1 MSRSIAQP
9 ISADVRSRGRR
20 PLHRA
25 FLPACLPAVLLT
37 VALPPATGSAQ
48 AQTDEPPS
56 SGRLDAVVV
65 TATRTPMRVDRNLA
79 EVTVIDRSQ
88 IEAAVGRTLPELL
101 AQQPG
106 VQFSSNG
113 GAGKSSSVYMRGL
126 ESRHTLLLVDG
137 VRYGSATLGTPAWD
151 NLPLEAIERI
161 EIVRGP
167 ASGLYGTDAVGGVV
181 QIFTRQG
188 AEGLRL
194 DAAAAAGSNRH
205 GRLGAGARFGQGR
218 FDGSV
223 QVQRIGTRGF
233 SATNERAQ
241 FGNFNPDD
249 DGFRQTSGSLQLGWR
264 LGGGWRLESRALR
277 SEGVT
282 RIDDGPGV
290 DSRAALRSEVLSL
303 ALGGPVTAGWRSRL
317 RLARSTDGYET
328 LATASGSTP
337 LGTTGTV
344 QQQYSWENTFATPFG
359 AALVLAERL
368 QQKVERPGAGF
379 AVAERNID
387 AVAAGLS
394 GSAGRHSWQTSL
406 RHDRNSQFGSQT
418 TGTLAYGL
426 ALSPAWRAAVS
437 YGTSFVAPSFNQ
449 LYFPGFGNPALLP
462 EEGRHGEVSL
472 RWADAVQQLR
482 LAYFDN
488 RIRGYIAGGPA
499 PTNIPRVR
507 VDGFGLSYQAQLRH
521 WTLAAA
527 ADHLDP
533 RNDTEGSA
541 AYGNQL
547 PRRSRNSLKAQAD
560 VAWAGWRLGGVFTAF
575 DERYDNAANTLRLGG
590 YGTLDLLAD
599 WRPAPRWT
607 LGLRLNNL
615 GNKAYE
621 TAYGYNQPRREAYL
635 TLRYSGL

>member
-1 MSRSIAQP
+1 MSRSVAQP
-9 ISADVRSRGRR
+9 TSADVRSCGRCP
-20 PLHRA
+20 PLRA
-25 FLPACLPAVLLT
+25 FLPACLPAVLLSI
-37 VALPPATGSAQ
+37 ALPPAIGPVQ
-48 AQTDEPPS
+48 AQSAEPAPA
-56 SGRLDAVVV
+56 GRLETVVV
-65 TATRTPMRVDRNLA
+65 TGTRTPLRVDRNLA
-79 EVTVIDRSQ
+79 EVTFIDRSQ

-181 QIFTRQG
+181 QIFTRRG
-188 AEGLRL
+188 ADGLRF
-194 DAAAAAGSNRH
+194 DAQAGAGTNRH
-205 GRLGAGARFGQGR
+205 ARLGAGARFGEGR

-241 FGNFNPDD
+241 FGNFNADD
-249 DGFRQTSGSLQLGWR
+249 DGFRQTSGSVQLGWR
-264 LGGGWRLESRALR
+264 LGGGWRLDGRALR

-282 RIDDGPGV
+282 QIDDGPGV

-303 ALGGPVTAGWRSRL
+303 ALDGPVTAAWRSRL
-317 RLARSTDGYET
+317 RLARSADGYET
-328 LATASGSTP
+328 LATASRSTP
-337 LGTTGTV
+337 LGSTGTV
-344 QQQYSWENTFATPFG
+344 QQQYAWENTFATPLG

-394 GSAGRHSWQTSL
+394 GSAGRQSWHASL
-406 RHDRNSQFGSQT
+406 RLDRNSQFGSQT

-462 EEGRHGEVSL
+462 EEGRHAEVSL
-472 RWADAVQQLR
+472 RWSGAGQQLR
-482 LAYFDN
+482 AAYFDN

-499 PTNIPRVR
+499 PVNIPRVR

-521 WTLAAA
+521 WTLAVA

-547 PRRSRNSLKAQAD
+547 PRRSRNSLKARAD
-560 VAWAGWRLGGVFTAF
+560 ASWADWHAGAAFTAF
-575 DERYDNAANTLRLGG
+575 DERYDNAANTLRSGG
-590 YGTLDLLAD
+590 YGTLDLFAD
-599 WRPAPRWT
+599 WRLARRWT

-615 GNKAYE
+615 GDKAYE
-621 TAYGYNQPRREAYL
+621 TVYGYNQPRREAYV
-635 TLRYSGL
+635 TLRYGDR